1 MPGRIKHTEETVY
14 RICDEFKGI
23 LERDNQEK
31 RWESFRSSM
40 HWDSWKIVYYRRKV
54 LNGVTLFEKA
64 LGISRFETMVGK
76 VEGTFGE
83 ENWKSNKEKVKKL

>member
-1 MPGRIKHTEETVY
+1 
-14 RICDEFKGI
+14 
-23 LERDNQEK
+23 
-31 RWESFRSSM
+31 M
-40 HWDSWKIVYYRRKV
+40 HWDSRKIVYYRRKV

-83 ENWKSNKEKVKKL
+83 EN